1 MLIGRELKTLLRH
14 VLLIWLAMAMIIP
27 FLWMIGASFK
37 PPSEVERVSL
47 VPEQPQPQNYAIV
60 LRQAP
65 DPYTQR
71 LLDLNFPK
79 WYFNS
84 LFIAAWVT
92 TLQVLTS
99 CLAAYAFARIEWRGR
114 DRVFFL
120 YLSTMI
126 IPGLVLMLPNYQIMV
141 SLGLVNTYLGLILP
155 AAFSAFG
162 TFLMRQFMLGIPRS
176 YDEAAEMDGAHHL
189 QIFLDVI
196 LPLARPGMVTLTIFT
211 FLGNFQ
217 SFFWPLV
224 MIKDD
229 YLRTLP
235 IGLLSF
241 SGQYGQQTELIM
253 AASVMN
259 IVPLIILFVTMQKQL
274 VAGIQLGGIKG

>member
-1 MLIGRELKTLLRH
+1 MLIWQELKTFLRH
-14 VLLIWLAMAMIIP
+14 LLMIAVAILMIVP
-27 FLWMIGASFK
+27 FLWMIGTSFK
-37 PPSEVERVSL
+37 PHSEVERESL
-47 VPEQPQPQNYAIV
+47 LPEQPQPQNYSIV
-60 LRQAP
+60 LRRAP
-65 DPYTQR
+65 DPYTGK

-92 TLQVLTS
+92 ALQVLTS
-99 CLAAYAFARIEWRGR
+99 CMAAYAFARIEWKGR
-114 DRVFFL
+114 DKVFFL
-120 YLSTMI
+120 YLSTMM

-141 SLGLVNTYLGLILP
+141 ALGLVNTYIGLILP

-162 TFLMRQFMLGIPRS
+162 TFLMRQFMLGIPKS
-176 YDEAAEMDGAHHL
+176 YDEAAEMDGANHL

-196 LPLARPGMVTLTIFT
+196 LPLARPGMITLTIFT

-241 SGQYGQQTELIM
+241 TGQYGPQTELIM
-253 AASVMN
+253 AANVMN
-259 IVPLIILFVTMQKQL
+259 IVPLIILFIAMQKQL
-274 VAGIQLGGIKG
+274 VAGIQLGGVKG

>member
-1 MLIGRELKTLLRH
+1 
-14 VLLIWLAMAMIIP
+14 MIAIAIMMIVP
-27 FLWMIGASFK
+27 FLWMVGASFK
-37 PPSEVERVSL
+37 PHSEVEREAL
-47 VPEQPQPQNYAIV
+47 LPEQPQPQNYAIV

-71 LLDLNFPK
+71 YLDLDFTK

-92 TLQVLTS
+92 ALQVMTS
-99 CLAAYAFARIEWRGR
+99 CMAAYAFSRIEWRGR
-114 DRVFFL
+114 DNVFFL
-120 YLSTMI
+120 YLSTMM
-126 IPGLVLMLPNYQIMV
+126 IPGLVLMLPNYQLMV

-162 TFLMRQFMLGIPRS
+162 TFMMRQFMLGIPKS
-176 YDEAAEMDGAHHL
+176 YDEAAEMDGANHL
-189 QIFLDVI
+189 QAFLDVI
-196 LPLARPGMVTLTIFT
+196 LPLARPGMITLTIFT
-211 FLGNFQ
+211 FMGNFQ

-224 MIKDD
+224 MVKDD
-229 YLRTLP
+229 YLRTIP

-253 AASVMN
+253 AATVMN
-259 IVPLIILFVTMQKQL
+259 IVPLIVLSVVMQKQL
-274 VAGIQLGGIKG
+274 VAGIQLGGVKG